1 MTPRAARIAAFL
13 RRFQPVRQPLGYE
26 LRDSI
31 VQLLGPGTTDP
42 TWTATPVLLA
52 EAIDQDLARA
62 EEKDIPA
69 DSTAAGDTGTAFTP
83 HALVLDRDGCDF
95 RAACRCGRAIGR
107 TPQHRSVDGLVG
119 LWEQHAA
126 QADPDS
132 AWADALTS
140 LPVSSS
146 IGAS

>member
-26 LRDSI
+26 LRDSV

-42 TWTATPVLLA
+42 TWTATPALLA
-52 EAIDQDLARA
+52 EAIDQALTRA
-62 EEKDIPA
+62 EEKDTPVKGA
-69 DSTAAGDTGTAFTP
+69 PSTA
-83 HALVLDRDGCDF
+83 HALVLARDEHDF
-95 RAACRCGRAIGR
+95 VGTCVCGRAIGR
-107 TPQHRSVDGLVG
+107 SPQHRSVDGLVG
-119 LWEQHAA
+119 LWERHAA
-126 QADPDS
+126 HEDTDA

-140 LPVSSS
+140 LPASASS